1 MENPTAKRFDELSPI
16 GGRIRFEILL
26 DWDLTI
32 PQGVVKRIVPVD
44 LSHRQVYYLIE
55 LDSDVEFEPHRI
67 GLLFRR
73 RPKVSARWLI
83 LAMRHPDDL
92 EPEFHGK
99 VTGEFS
105 APLPYYS
112 MREKDL
118 PEETIGTV
126 GDLEALGPVRVHMA

>member
-1 MENPTAKRFDELSPI
+1 MENSTDQQFDKLSPI
-16 GGRIRFEILL
+16 GGRIHFDILL
-26 DWDLTI
+26 DWDLKI
-32 PQGVVKRIVPVD
+32 PQGVVKRIVPAYP
-44 LSHRQVYYLIE
+44 SHRTVYYLIE

-67 GLLFRR
+67 GLLLRR
-73 RPKVSARWLI
+73 RPRVSARWLI

-105 APLPYYS
+105 APLLYYS
-112 MREKDL
+112 TREKDL

-126 GDLEALGPVRVHMA
+126 GDLEALGPVRVHLA